1 MQYGLIEIIELRDFQ
16 KEDNLVMS
24 TQEVLM
30 HIESAELFFKVTF
43 YHYLCF
49 SQIFASLTL

>member
-1 MQYGLIEIIELRDFQ
+1 MELRDFQ

-43 YHYLCF
+43 YHYFCF

>member
-1 MQYGLIEIIELRDFQ
+1 MQYGLINNGIKRLP

-43 YHYLCF
+43 IIIFVLAKF
-49 SQIFASLTL
+49 SPV

>member
-30 HIESAELFFKVTF
+30 HIESAELFF
-43 YHYLCF
+43 
-49 SQIFASLTL
+49 

>member
-1 MQYGLIEIIELRDFQ
+1 MQYGLINNGIKRLS

-43 YHYLCF
+43 YHYFCF